1 MNSLEALDTK
11 FWESKLGL
19 LPIKLF
25 HSKETVQQKFI
36 MLNGV
41 SNNFCL
47 DIDPNNEL
55 SKKDYWNHAWSCDV
69 GSFVRITNDKVH
81 VYNWGKQDKVEKYDK
96 KVVFERIDSFYKYL
110 GEKQIPKENSIVPF
124 ATSIF
129 RSLRNEFGEEG
140 KAEISLKAFLYM
152 LAFVENENP
161 ITNFNAWGLD
171 GIDKNILNVLAPYI
185 DQLKNGID
193 YYDLKPNMSL
203 ILRHASGKLFQ
214 EAHYLATLDRQR
226 TIWGTVSSKIDI
238 QPEKYGTVHF
248 TPSFVARSI
257 VEEVLDAFSDSEFPS
272 NLKIFDPAMG
282 SGEFLK
288 EILRQLKNKGYSGKV
303 SIVGWDISKPAI
315 DMAKF
320 VLAFEQKEWND
331 NITIDL
337 TVVENSLTKNWG
349 DNFDIVLMNP
359 PFLSWELLK
368 EDNDRQI
375 IREVLGSNYEKNP
388 NMASA
393 FFWKA
398 IQSLKSNGVL
408 GSVMPTSI
416 LNADSYKMLRNN
428 VEEVMTPRLI
438 AKLGNYVF
446 QNAFTD
452 ACFYVGQKNKQI
464 HNTKIVWTHNIANA
478 AAEALRASRKLRF
491 SKTTIFSE
499 ENYSV
504 YYSDVPYEDWTPHS
518 LKGIKL
524 KQNLERRL
532 DSMQLKTIKQI
543 FDVKQ
548 GARIG
553 SSVFVIDGE
562 FFNQLSSREKRFFR
576 PVSQNKNILN
586 GKLSII
592 NYLFYPN
599 SEGLE
604 TINNEDSL
612 KAILPFFY
620 EFKLLPNK
628 TLLQN
633 RARRT
638 ENNWWLLSEDR
649 AWQRKKE
656 PKLISTEFGKAGS
669 FAFDKTGEFAVE
681 RGCAWIPK
689 NEEKFSEHTY
699 YAYLSI
705 FCSDFFND
713 LLGIYS
719 TQIAGGN
726 WWHLSKKDTD
736 EIPIPDLTQ
745 ANKFQSEKFILLNGI
760 GRKLSEGIEKID
772 TSLLN
777 SLVRD
782 IYEQY

>member
-1 MNSLEALDTK
+1 MNSLEVLDTK

-25 HSKETVQQKFI
+25 HSKDIVQQKFI

-47 DIDPNNEL
+47 DIDPNPNNEL

-69 GSFVRITNDKVH
+69 GSFVRITNNKVH
-81 VYNWGKQDKVEKYDK
+81 IYNWGKQDKVEEYDK
-96 KVVFERIDSFYKYL
+96 EVVFGRIDSFYKYL
-110 GEKQIPKENSIVPF
+110 GEKQTPKENSIVPF

-129 RSLRNEFGEEG
+129 RSLRNEIGEKG

-152 LAFVENENP
+152 LAFVENEKP
-161 ITNFNAWGLD
+161 ITDFNTWGLD
-171 GIDKNILNVLAPYI
+171 GISNSILDVLSPYI
-185 DQLKNGID
+185 DQLKNGIG
-193 YYDLKPNMSL
+193 YYDLKPNVSL

-226 TIWGTVSSKIDI
+226 NIWRTVSSKIDV

-257 VEEVLDAFSDSEFPS
+257 VEEVLDSFSQLPLK
-272 NLKIFDPAMG
+272 LKIFDPAMG

-288 EILRQLKNKGYSGKV
+288 EILRQLKNKGYNGEV
-303 SIVGWDISKPAI
+303 SIIGWDISKPAV

-320 VLAFEQKEWND
+320 VLAFEKKEWNN
-331 NITIDL
+331 NIEIDL
-337 TVVENSLTKNWG
+337 RVVGNSLTENWG
-349 DNFDIVLMNP
+349 DDFDIVLMNP
-359 PFLSWELLK
+359 LFLSWELLK
-368 EDNDRQI
+368 DDNDRQI
-375 IREVLGSNYEKNP
+375 IREVLGSNYQNNP

-398 IQSLKSNGVL
+398 IKSLKSNGVL

-478 AAEALRASRKLRF
+478 AAEALRSSRKLRL
-491 SKTTIFSE
+491 SNSTVFSE

-504 YYSDVPYEDWTPHS
+504 YYADVPHKNWTPLS

-532 DSMQLKTIKQI
+532 NSMQIKTVKEI

-553 SSVFVIDGE
+553 NPIFVIDKI
-562 FFNQLSSREKRFFR
+562 FFEK
-576 PVSQNKNILN
+576 
-586 GKLSII
+586 
-592 NYLFYPN
+592 
-599 SEGLE
+599 
-604 TINNEDSL
+604 
-612 KAILPFFY
+612 
-620 EFKLLPNK
+620 
-628 TLLQN
+628 
-633 RARRT
+633 
-638 ENNWWLLSEDR
+638 
-649 AWQRKKE
+649 
-656 PKLISTEFGKAGS
+656 
-669 FAFDKTGEFAVE
+669 
-681 RGCAWIPK
+681 
-689 NEEKFSEHTY
+689 
-699 YAYLSI
+699 
-705 FCSDFFND
+705 
-713 LLGIYS
+713 
-719 TQIAGGN
+719 
-726 WWHLSKKDTD
+726 LSKKGET
-736 EIPIPDLTQ
+736 
-745 ANKFQSEKFILLNGI
+745 FF
-760 GRKLSEGIEKID
+760 
-772 TSLLN
+772 
-777 SLVRD
+777 
-782 IYEQY
+782 

>member
-1 MNSLEALDTK
+1 MNSLEAPDTK

-25 HSKETVQQKFI
+25 HSEETVQQRFI
-36 MLNGV
+36 MLNGI

-47 DIDPNNEL
+47 DIDPNSEL
-55 SKKDYWNHAWSCDV
+55 SEKDYWNHAWSCDV

-81 VYNWGKQDKVEKYDK
+81 IYNWGKQDKVEKYDK
-96 KVVFERIDSFYKYL
+96 KVVFEKIDSFYKYL
-110 GEKQIPKENSIVPF
+110 GEKQIPKENSIIPF
-124 ATSIF
+124 ATNIF
-129 RSLRNEFGEEG
+129 RSLRNEFGEKG

-152 LAFVENENP
+152 LAFIENERT
-161 ITNFNAWGLD
+161 IIDFNAWGLD
-171 GIDKNILNVLAPYI
+171 GIHTKILDVLGPYI
-185 DQLKNGID
+185 EQLENGIQ
-193 YYDLKPNMSL
+193 YYGLKPNMSL

-214 EAHYLATLDRQR
+214 EAHYLATLDRQ
-226 TIWGTVSSKIDI
+226 TNIWGTVSSKIDI

-257 VEEVLDAFSDSEFPS
+257 VEEVLDSFPELPL

-288 EILRQLKNKGYSGKV
+288 EILRQLKNKGYDGAV

-320 VLAFEQKEWND
+320 VLAFEQKEWTD

-337 TVVENSLTKNWG
+337 QVVENSLTKKW
-349 DNFDIVLMNP
+349 DNDFDIVLMNP

-375 IREVLGSNYEKNP
+375 IRDVLGSNYQKNP

-398 IQSLKSNGVL
+398 IECLKSNGIL

-428 VEEVMTPRLI
+428 VEEIMTPTLI

-452 ACFYVGQKNKQI
+452 ACFYVGQKNKRI

-478 AAEALRASRKLRF
+478 AAEALRSSRKLRF
-491 SKTTIFSE
+491 SKATVFSE

-504 YYSDVPYEDWTPHS
+504 YYSDVPHEDWTPHS
-518 LKGIKL
+518 LQGIKL
-524 KQNLERRL
+524 KQRL
-532 DSMQLKTIKQI
+532 DSMQLKTIKEI

-576 PVSQNKNILN
+576 PVSQNKNIIN
-586 GKLSII
+586 GKLSVI
-592 NYLFYPN
+592 NYIFYPN
-599 SEGLE
+599 TEGLE
-604 TINNEDSL
+604 VINSEEKL
-612 KAILPFFY
+612 KMLLPIFY
-620 EFKLLPNK
+620 ELKLFPNK
-628 TLLQN
+628 LNLQN
-633 RARRT
+633 RAT
-638 ENNWWLLSEDR
+638 YSDWWSLSRDR
-649 AWQRKKE
+649 VWQRKKE

-689 NEEKFSEHTY
+689 NEEKFSEDTY
-699 YAYLSI
+699 YAYLCI

-713 LLGIYS
+713 LLRIYS
-719 TQIAGGN
+719 KQIAGGN
-726 WWHLSKKDTD
+726 WWHLSKKYTD
-736 EIPIPDLTQ
+736 EIPIPDLT
-745 ANKFQSEKFILLNGI
+745 NERLYNTDEFQTLNNFGKKLIEGLEIDKMLLNQTV
-760 GRKLSEGIEKID
+760 KKIY
-772 TSLLN
+772 
-777 SLVRD
+777 D
-782 IYEQY
+782 IS